1 MKTFEE
7 AFRSVIVVQ
16 EEPTVQPLPETVSRL
31 EEFQARNREI
41 IAEITASK
49 DVEEWLLVLVEDLLE
64 KLNIEVNNRQF
75 GALCNAAL
83 TAFGNGVTV
92 GIQMERQS

>member
-16 EEPTVQPLPETVSRL
+16 EEPTVRPLPETVSRL
-31 EEFQARNREI
+31 EEFQSRNREI
-41 IAEITASK
+41 LAEITASN
-49 DVEEWLLVLVEDLLE
+49 DVEEWILDHVDESLVRCGLE
-64 KLNIEVNNRQF
+64 VSTQQF
-75 GALCNAAL
+75 VALCNAAL